1 MQESSKDIFCK
12 QIGNTCMNTEC
23 EKVMLFD
30 RMMAYENKGIE
41 LTEDNFKDL
50 SKNCDNIIPVT
61 PQ

>member
-1 MQESSKDIFCK
+1 
-12 QIGNTCMNTEC
+12 MNTEC

-41 LTEDNFKDL
+41 LTEDNFEDL